1 MTKGTTM
8 VTKNVFRS
16 NRLFEKGSS
25 NMVVF
30 SQLWTLRSY
39 MANHTT
45 VVISWNKLRSIQNL
59 RLRPKRRLWLKSLS
73 FHFLVSFVWRNV
85 HRFVFRGRTHN
96 RHKIRYHNMI
106 ATDIFIIFS
115 NMLSNQTLD
124 MHLKRFIF
132 IF

>member
-85 HRFVFRGRTHN
+85 HRFVFKCKTHK
-96 RHKIRYHNMI
+96 RYKIGHHNMI
-106 ATDIFIIFS
+106 ATNIFILFS
-115 NMLSNQTLD
+115 NRCSHKIICKHTES
-124 MHLKRFIF
+124 
-132 IF
+132 